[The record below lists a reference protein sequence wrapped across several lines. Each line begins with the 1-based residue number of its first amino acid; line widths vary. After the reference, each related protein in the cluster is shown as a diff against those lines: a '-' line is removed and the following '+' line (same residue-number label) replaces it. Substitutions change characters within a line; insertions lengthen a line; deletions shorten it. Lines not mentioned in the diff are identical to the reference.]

1 MVFDR
6 RRTATFTLILNGCF
20 APHTCNNKAAGF
32 ARRSQDPSALL
43 TRSFLMVLGCPPV
56 SHPVMTFAAVAVP
69 VAPGHIHL
77 RTKTVN
83 PSLRTTLNGD

>member
-43 TRSFLMVLGCPPV
+43 TRSFLMVLDGLPQAMVTC
-56 SHPVMTFAAVAVP
+56 HP
-69 VAPGHIHL
+69 
-77 RTKTVN
+77 REE
-83 PSLRTTLNGD
+83 